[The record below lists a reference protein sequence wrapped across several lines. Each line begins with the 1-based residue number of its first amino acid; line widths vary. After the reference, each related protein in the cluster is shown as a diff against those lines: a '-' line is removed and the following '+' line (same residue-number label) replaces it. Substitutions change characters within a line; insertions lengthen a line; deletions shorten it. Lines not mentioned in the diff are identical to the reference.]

1 MAEAATL
8 SKAAIERRELAQELL
23 ALNRKHADTFA
34 RIDDLKSALR
44 AIATDAGEN
53 FKEEFAGK
61 GAVKVSGG
69 HAAAFKGIL
78 PEVAVDV
85 FLALP
90 EKERE
95 KLTDAKR
102 GVIKMVPTY
111 GKPYYGSVTVDLF

>member
-1 MAEAATL
+1 MAEAATK
-8 SKAAIERRELAQELL
+8 SKAAIERRELAEELL
-23 ALNRKHADTFA
+23 ALNRKHAEAFA

-44 AIATDAGEN
+44 KLATDAGEN

-69 HAAAFKGIL
+69 HDAVFKGIL
-78 PEVAVDV
+78 PEVNVET

-90 EKERE
+90 EKDRK
-95 KLTDAKR
+95 KLVEDK
-102 GVIKMVPTY
+102 GIIKMVPTY